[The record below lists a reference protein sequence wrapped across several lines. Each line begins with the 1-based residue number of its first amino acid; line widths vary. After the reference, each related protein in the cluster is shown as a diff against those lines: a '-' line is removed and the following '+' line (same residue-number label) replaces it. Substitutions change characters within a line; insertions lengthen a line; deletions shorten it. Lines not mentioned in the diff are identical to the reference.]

1 MLSLQGVSKSY
12 QKGGRRAVDNLDL
25 EVRPGEIFGFLGPNG
40 AGKTTTIKMIV
51 GLLHPDTGRIT
62 VNGRDVVTDPIGAKR
77 QIGYVPDTAI
87 LYERLTGAEN
97 LELIADIRRIDP
109 ATRRRRVSE
118 LAEMFEL
125 DHALS
130 ELVQGYSHGMRQKLA
145 LIAALMAEPALLIL
159 DEPMMGLDPRSNHLL
174 KQTMRRHCDAGN
186 TVFFS
191 THILD
196 VAERLC
202 DRIGIIKEGRIVAV
216 GTLDE
221 LRSAGRQDASLESIF
236 LELTESGGDPV

>member
-1 MLSLQGVSKSY
+1 VLSIQGVSKTY
-12 QKGGRRAVDNLDL
+12 QQNQKRAVDNLTL
-25 EVRPGEIFGFLGPNG
+25 EVKAGEIFGFLGPNG

-51 GLLHPDTGRIT
+51 GLLRPDEGRIL
-62 VNGRDVVTDPIGAKR
+62 VNGKDVVADPIGAK
-77 QIGYVPDTAI
+77 QDIGYVPDTAV

-97 LELIADIRRIDP
+97 LELIADIRRID
-109 ATRRRRVSE
+109 AARRKQRIRE

-125 DHALS
+125 DRALS
-130 ELVQGYSHGMRQKLA
+130 ELVQSYSHGMRQKLA
-145 LIAALMAEPALLIL
+145 LIAALMAEPPLLIL
-159 DEPMMGLDPRSNHLL
+159 DEPMVGLDPKSNHLL
-174 KQTMRRHCDAGN
+174 KQLMRKHCDAGN

-202 DRIGIIKEGRIVAV
+202 DRVGIIKEGRIIAV

-221 LRSAGRQDASLESIF
+221 LRAAGRRDASLESIF
-236 LELTESGGDPV
+236 LELTESGGQA